1 MDCNLTSQTEK
12 GLNLKLATFQQLFN
26 LMHPFEGKVFFFQSH
41 KHVSRDDLKD
51 NSGEK

>member
-26 LMHPFEGKVFFFQSH
+26 LMHPFEGKVFFFF
-41 KHVSRDDLKD
+41 KVT
-51 NSGEK
+51 NMFPGMT